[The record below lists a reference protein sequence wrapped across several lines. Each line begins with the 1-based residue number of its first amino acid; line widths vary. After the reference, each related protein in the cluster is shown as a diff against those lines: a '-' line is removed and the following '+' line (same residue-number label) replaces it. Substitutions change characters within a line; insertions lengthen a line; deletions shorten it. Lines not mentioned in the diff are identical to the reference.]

1 MYGFGDI
8 MKTVHSNEEYV
19 KMLLQDKISICLF
32 TSFACSDCTT
42 TKQIVA
48 DLEKDYPEIG
58 FYLVD
63 RNELAA
69 LSEDLGVDVVPSFL
83 SYKNGQELSRFMTP
97 YPKTRAE
104 IISYINMNCQKGGSV
119 CSKI

>member
-1 MYGFGDI
+1 VYGFGDI

-48 DLEKDYPEIG
+48 DL
-58 FYLVD
+58 VD

-69 LSEDLGVDVVPSFL
+69 LSKDLGVNVVPSFL